1 MFSNPISRHSLVDMS
16 FNWVFANA
24 TISRHSLV
32 DMSFNWVFSNPIR
45 HSLVVMSFNWV
56 FSNPSIGGHEFQLG
70 VLKSY

>member
-32 DMSFNWVFSNPIR
+32 DMSFNWVFSNP
-45 HSLVVMSFNWV
+45 
-56 FSNPSIGGHEFQLG
+56 SIGGHEFQLG